1 MTRTTRSI
9 LSLVLLGGLLL
20 PASPAAAGRRELPE
34 WVKPAVRYLADK
46 GYLDRDAFR
55 PNQPMARSAFTT
67 LMKKTFGGG
76 FSRTRG
82 EVTAAEVSAALVR
95 KLGREALADSLS
107 SMSSPDGWTPGVDR
121 FFGSE
126 VVSRELGLRHDRPT
140 TEEAYESSA
149 TETMRQADI
158 VYAVWQAKTSPDTW
172 SADALNKF
180 HLENYSERRREVVK
194 FALSL
199 VGAPYVWGGEWPRET
214 PSGYP
219 YGAQTHGGFDCS
231 GFAWYVLRKKTS
243 SWSPMNRPYE
253 GWDFPER
260 SSAEMAGATPRRQRL
275 GYRELRPGDVVF
287 FASGGRDAK
296 PSSVY
301 HAGIYISD
309 GWMVHSS
316 GGRAG
321 ISLGDIGPGSWWHDQ
336 LIFGRRVI
344 R

>member
-20 PASPAAAGRRELPE
+20 PGSPARAGRRELPE

-46 GYLDRDAFR
+46 GYLDRDSFR
-55 PNQPMARSAFTT
+55 PNQPLARAAFTT

-82 EVTAAEVSAALVR
+82 DVTAAEVSATLVR
-95 KLGREALADSLS
+95 KAGRDPLAQALT
-107 SMSSPDGWTPGVDR
+107 SMSSPDGWSPDVGR
-121 FFGSE
+121 YFGSE
-126 VVSRELGLRHDRPT
+126 IVARELGFRHDRPT
-140 TEEAYESSA
+140 SEEAYEASSSEA
-149 TETMRQADI
+149 MRQADV

-172 SADALNKF
+172 AADALQDFK
-180 HLENYSERRREVVK
+180 LENYSERRRKVVQ

-199 VGAPYVWGGEWPRET
+199 VGTPYVWGGEWPAKT
-214 PSGYP
+214 ASGYP
-219 YGAQTHGGFDCS
+219 YGAQNHGGFDCS
-231 GFAWYVLRKKTS
+231 GFAWYVLRAKAS
-243 SWSPMNRPYE
+243 GWSPMNRPYA

-260 SSAEMAGATPRRQRL
+260 SSSQMAGATPRRQRL
-275 GYRELRPGDVVF
+275 GYKELKPGDVVF

-296 PSSVY
+296 PSAVY

-316 GGRAG
+316 GSRAG
-321 ISLGDIGPGSWWHDQ
+321 ISLGEIGPGSWWHDQ